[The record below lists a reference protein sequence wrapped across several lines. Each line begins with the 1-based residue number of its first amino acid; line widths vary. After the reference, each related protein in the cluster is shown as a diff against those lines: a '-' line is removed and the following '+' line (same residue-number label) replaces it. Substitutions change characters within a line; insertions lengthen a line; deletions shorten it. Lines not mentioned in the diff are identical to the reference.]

1 MKYLIDTNIA
11 VFCINNDSLIVDKIR
26 NIGKIAISVISVG
39 ELLYGVNISRDKDKN
54 IIALRKFLKN
64 IEIIFIDTQTANQY
78 AVIRATLKKL
88 GKPTPDND
96 IWIAA
101 TAKAN
106 NLTIATR
113 DRHFLTMD
121 FILSENW

>member
-1 MKYLIDTNIA
+1 MYLIDTNIA
-11 VFCINNDSLIVDKIR
+11 IFCINNDNNIVQKIR
-26 NIGKIAISVISVG
+26 SIRNIAISVVSVG
-39 ELLYGVNISRDKDKN
+39 ELIYGVNISRDKEKN
-54 IIALRKFLKN
+54 KKALEKFLRN
-64 IEIIFIDTQTANQY
+64 IEILLIDTQTANQY
-78 AVIRATLKKL
+78 AIIRATLKKL
-88 GKPTPDND
+88 GRPTPDND

-121 FILSENW
+121 FILSESW

>member
-11 VFCINNDSLIVDKIR
+11 IFCIKNDSIIVNKIR
-26 NIGKIAISVISVG
+26 NVCKIAISVISVG

-54 IIALRKFLKN
+54 TIALEKFLKN

-78 AVIRATLKKL
+78 AMIRALLKKL

-113 DRHFLTMD
+113 DRHFLTID
-121 FILSENW
+121 FIMSENW